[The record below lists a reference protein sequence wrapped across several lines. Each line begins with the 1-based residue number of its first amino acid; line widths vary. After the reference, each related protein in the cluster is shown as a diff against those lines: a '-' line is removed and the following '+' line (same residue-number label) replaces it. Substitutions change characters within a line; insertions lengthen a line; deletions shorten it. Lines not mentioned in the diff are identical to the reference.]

1 VISIVEFIP
10 DHGPVGTA
18 VRIFGSEFSS
28 TLAENRVTF
37 WRGPYRTGVSAIVS
51 AATTFQIVAKVPPGA
66 ITGPIT
72 VTTPAGSATSG
83 AAFSV
88 TPAPVARAPRIV
100 EFMPTVA
107 GPATEVTITGADFDA
122 APTGNRVT
130 VNEARAKV
138 LSAAPTTLVALVPT
152 NARSGR
158 IAVTTPWGATSSS
171 GVLFVA
177 PAPYSTGDVTHTGR
191 LIPGDQPRPVML
203 ERPVTLAMS
212 LLALVVFDGAIG
224 EALTLEVTALAIG
237 GGELAIDCPDG
248 APLLPRRRLTAAD
261 REVTVKLP
269 ALWQTGCYTILLA
282 ADGLR
287 PGHAAL
293 ALSRG
298 ARASA
303 ARR

>member
-88 TPAPVARAPRIV
+88 TPAPAARAPRIV

-107 GPATEVTITGADFDA
+107 GPGTEVTITGADFDA
-122 APTGNRVT
+122 SPTGNRVT
-130 VNEARAKV
+130 VNDARANV
-138 LSAAPTTLVALVPT
+138 ISAAATTLVALVPT

-158 IAVTTPWGATSSS
+158 IAVATSWGVASS
-171 GVLFVA
+171 NGVLFVA
-177 PAPYSTGDVTHTGR
+177 PAPYSTADITHTGR
-191 LIPGDQPRPVML
+191 LILGDPPRPVML

-224 EALTLEVTALAIG
+224 EALTLEVTALAIA

-248 APLLPRRRLTAAD
+248 APLLPPRRISAAD
-261 REVTVKLP
+261 RGLAVELP
-269 ALWQTGCYTILLA
+269 PLWQTGCYTILLA

-293 ALSRG
+293 ALSR
-298 ARASA
+298 REPRVR